1 MSSEINLRTFIKQAS
16 DPSES
21 KVIIKKNGKIKIANQ
36 SNGRVTGCFPY
47 FHSKRKETKQ
57 AKFSYEVLKGVVELL
72 ENGEISATTEKTVKK
87 ASKVIYDRYEKK
99 WDKLSENEKETF
111 LDLPN
116 RISLNAM
123 ESSEV
128 QMAEGLRMLNTRI
141 GNAIGMDLDRLLN
154 NQSLVIRSPDN
165 STLAPE
171 IEDASTIETFA
182 AILSDAF
189 GLSPEMKE
197 EFIIASTSKDDGKNF
212 DRFFGN
218 LTNHYEE
225 EEIRQ
230 LDGIQQ
236 LLTGVSQSQYLHAS
250 TILTQVFKSSQRA
263 KFAPGSHDNVLINVK
278 PDGYIEVRHYFDI
291 TSNNDSQAIF
301 TVDTMAVYDIQE
313 QKWVSNSISFSVDKN
328 APRKVKRMHARLKKL
343 GY

>member
-16 DPSES
+16 DPSEN

-36 SNGRVTGCFPY
+36 SNGRVSGCFPY
-47 FHSKRKETKQ
+47 FHNKKKEAKQ

-72 ENGEISATTEKTVKK
+72 ETGEINETTEKTVKK
-87 ASKVIYDRYEKK
+87 ASQAIYERYEKK

-116 RISLNAM
+116 RVSLNAM

-128 QMAEGLRMLNTRI
+128 QMTEGLHMLNTRV
-141 GNAIGMDLDRLLN
+141 GNAIGIDLDRLLS
-154 NQSLVIRSPDN
+154 NQALVIRSPDN
-165 STLAPE
+165 STCAPE
-171 IEDASTIETFA
+171 IDDKSSIETFA

-189 GLSPEMKE
+189 NLTPEMKE
-197 EFIIASTSKDDGKNF
+197 ELIIASTKKDDGKNF

-218 LTNHYEE
+218 ISNHYEE
-225 EEIRQ
+225 KEIRQ
-230 LDGIQQ
+230 LDGITQ

-250 TILTQVFKSSQRA
+250 TILTQVFKSDQRA
-263 KFAPGSHDNVLINVK
+263 KFAPGSHDHALIDFK
-278 PDGYIEVRHYFDI
+278 QDGTIEVRHYFDI
-291 TSNNDSQAIF
+291 MSNNDSQAIF
-301 TVDTMAVYDIQE
+301 SVDTMAVYDIQE
-313 QKWVSNSISFSVDKN
+313 QKWVSNSITFSIDKD